1 MLKGE
6 KPTSRDPVC
15 TVYMTVSWGG
25 GGVMQCNNDCKYYR
39 EQVMQHPQGLI
50 NLLSYE
56 DAADIVVSA
65 LIAGRPEPNPLE
77 NPTAGQKIKG
87 HIFLACD
94 DQPTTRHDICE
105 VALGHPFHGW
115 KKMPQFEMTGQCRDQ
130 SGAKRLYDSSS
141 TREALGWQ
149 PKWAS
154 FEEYFDRQIAETR
167 GKMMEEEGAT
177 AA

>member
-1 MLKGE
+1 MYCIYDGF
-6 KPTSRDPVC
+6 
-15 TVYMTVSWGG
+15 MGG

-130 SGAKRLYDSSS
+130 SGAKRLYDSRS